1 MDYRRFSGK
10 RTSAPESKGG
20 AVPISVQAFR
30 DECSETLRLRLLAGE
45 RGMDR
50 GISGSRV
57 QEAGLAIAGEVFP
70 SREGCVQILGET
82 EVDYFR
88 RQDPARQP
96 EIAERFFAG
105 PLPCA
110 VVVGPLPTPGLFVEA
125 AERASVP
132 LFASDLPAAGFL
144 DEAGRQLYR
153 LFTETTTVHGV
164 FLEVTGVGVLLSG
177 RSGIGKSECALDLVL
192 RGHRFVADDVIHV
205 DKLGPATLVGRGNDL
220 TSHNMEIRGLGI
232 INVRD
237 LFGATATTRMK
248 KMELVIRIEEWDS
261 SREYDRLGLEN
272 ETVEILGVR
281 LPSLL
286 VPVSP
291 GRNLATIVEVAV
303 RNHLLKQLGVHS
315 AREFVERHARRAGGS
330 GSP

>member
-1 MDYRRFSGK
+1 M
-10 RTSAPESKGG
+10 
-20 AVPISVQAFR
+20 PISVQAFL
-30 DECSETLRLRLLAGE
+30 DECSEQLRLRLLAGE
-45 RGMDR
+45 RGMGR
-50 GISGSRV
+50 MIAGSRV

-70 SREGCVQILGET
+70 SREGLLQVLGET

-88 RQDPARQP
+88 RQDPERQP
-96 EIAERFFAG
+96 ELAERFFAG

-110 VVVGPLPTPGLFVEA
+110 VVVGPLPVPTLFVEV
-125 AERASVP
+125 AERTSVP

-144 DEAGRQLYR
+144 EEAGRQLYR
-153 LFTETTTVHGV
+153 IFTETTTVHGV
-164 FLEVTGVGVLLSG
+164 LLEVIGVGVLLSG

-192 RGHRFVADDVIHV
+192 RGHRLVADDMIYV

-237 LFGATATTRMK
+237 LFGATATMRMK

-261 SREYDRLGLEN
+261 SREYDRLGLED
-272 ETVEILGVR
+272 ESIEILGVR

-286 VPVSP
+286 IPISP
-291 GRNLATIVEVAV
+291 GRNLSTIVEVAA

-315 AREFVERHARRAGGS
+315 ARQFVDRQARRARGS

>member
-1 MDYRRFSGK
+1 M
-10 RTSAPESKGG
+10 
-20 AVPISVQAFR
+20 PISVQAFL
-30 DECSETLRLRLLAGE
+30 DECSEHLRLRLLAGE
-45 RGMDR
+45 RGMGR
-50 GISGSRV
+50 GIAGSRV

-70 SREGCVQILGET
+70 SREGLLQVLGET

-88 RQDPARQP
+88 RQDPERQP
-96 EIAERFFAG
+96 ELAERFFAG
-105 PLPCA
+105 PLPCV
-110 VVVGPLPTPGLFVEA
+110 VVVGSLPVPALFVEA

-132 LFASDLPAAGFL
+132 LFASDLTAAGFL
-144 DEAGRQLYR
+144 EEAGRQLYR

-164 FLEVTGVGVLLSG
+164 LLEVIGVGVLLSG

-192 RGHRFVADDVIHV
+192 RGHRLVADDMIHV

-261 SREYDRLGLEN
+261 SREYDRLGLED
-272 ETVEILGVR
+272 ETIEILGVR

-286 VPVSP
+286 IPISP
-291 GRNLATIVEVAV
+291 GRNLATIVEVAA

-315 AREFVERHARRAGGS
+315 ARQFVDRQARRSRGS

>member
-1 MDYRRFSGK
+1 MG
-10 RTSAPESKGG
+10 
-20 AVPISVQAFR
+20 
-30 DECSETLRLRLLAGE
+30 
-45 RGMDR
+45 R
-50 GISGSRV
+50 GITGSRP
-57 QEAGLAIAGEVFP
+57 QEAGLAITGEVFP
-70 SREGCVQILGET
+70 SREGCLQVLGET

-105 PLPCA
+105 SLPCA
-110 VVVGPLPTPGLFVEA
+110 IVVGTLPAPGLFVEA

-132 LFASDLPAAGFL
+132 LFASDLPTAGFL
-144 DEAGRQLYR
+144 EEAGRQLHR
-153 LFTETTTVHGV
+153 LFTETDTVHGV
-164 FLEVTGVGVLLSG
+164 LLEVIGVGVLLSG

-205 DKLGPATLVGRGNDL
+205 DKVGPATLLGRGDDL
-220 TSHNMEIRGLGI
+220 TCQHMEIRGLGI
-232 INVRD
+232 INIRD

-248 KMELVIRIEEWDS
+248 KMELVIRIEEWDP
-261 SREYDRLGLEN
+261 SREYDRLGLEDG
-272 ETVEILGVR
+272 TIEILGVR
-281 LPSLL
+281 LSSLL

-315 AREFVERHARRAGGS
+315 AREFVDRQASRAGGS

>member
-1 MDYRRFSGK
+1 
-10 RTSAPESKGG
+10 
-20 AVPISVQAFR
+20 VPISVQAFR
-30 DECSETLRLRLLAGE
+30 DECSEILRLRLLAGE
-45 RGMDR
+45 RGMGR
-50 GISGSRV
+50 GIAGSRV
-57 QEAGLAIAGEVFP
+57 QEAGLAITGEVLP
-70 SREGCVQILGET
+70 TREGCVQVLGET

-88 RQDPARQP
+88 GQDPARQP

-105 PLPCA
+105 TLPCA
-110 VVVGPLPTPGLFVEA
+110 VVVGPLPAPDLFVEA

-144 DEAGRQLYR
+144 EEAGRQLYR

-164 FLEVTGVGVLLSG
+164 LLEVIGVGVLLSG
-177 RSGIGKSECALDLVL
+177 RSGIGKSESALDLVI

-205 DKLGPATLVGRGNDL
+205 DKLGPATLVGRGDDL
-220 TSHNMEIRGLGI
+220 TCHHMEIRGLGI

-248 KMELVIRIEEWDS
+248 KIELVIRIEEWDP
-261 SREYDRLGLEN
+261 SREYDRLGLER

-291 GRNLATIVEVAV
+291 GRNLATIVEVAA

-315 AREFVERHARRAGGS
+315 AREFIERQARRAEGS
-330 GSP
+330 GIP

>member
-1 MDYRRFSGK
+1 M
-10 RTSAPESKGG
+10 
-20 AVPISVQAFR
+20 PISVQAFL
-30 DECSETLRLRLLAGE
+30 DECSERLRLRLLAGE
-45 RGMDR
+45 SGMGR
-50 GISGSRV
+50 GIAGSRV

-70 SREGCVQILGET
+70 SREGLLQVLGET

-88 RQDPARQP
+88 RQDPERQP
-96 EIAERFFAG
+96 ELAERFFAG

-110 VVVGPLPTPGLFVEA
+110 VVVGSLPVPTLFVEA

-144 DEAGRQLYR
+144 EEAGRQLYR
-153 LFTETTTVHGV
+153 LFTETTTVYGV
-164 FLEVTGVGVLLSG
+164 LLEVIGVGVLLSG

-192 RGHRFVADDVIHV
+192 RGHRLVADDMIHV

-261 SREYDRLGLEN
+261 SREYDRLGLED
-272 ETVEILGVR
+272 ETIEILGVR

-286 VPVSP
+286 IPISP
-291 GRNLATIVEVAV
+291 GRNLATIVEVAA

-315 AREFVERHARRAGGS
+315 ARHFVDRQARRARGS
-330 GSP
+330 GSQ

>member
-1 MDYRRFSGK
+1 MG
-10 RTSAPESKGG
+10 
-20 AVPISVQAFR
+20 
-30 DECSETLRLRLLAGE
+30 
-45 RGMDR
+45 R
-50 GISGSRV
+50 GITGSRP
-57 QEAGLAIAGEVFP
+57 QEAGLAITGEVFP
-70 SREGCVQILGET
+70 SREGCLQVLGET

-105 PLPCA
+105 SLPCA
-110 VVVGPLPTPGLFVEA
+110 IVVGTLPAPGLFVEA

-132 LFASDLPAAGFL
+132 LFASDLPTAGFL
-144 DEAGRQLYR
+144 EEAGRQLHR
-153 LFTETTTVHGV
+153 LFTETDTVHGV
-164 FLEVTGVGVLLSG
+164 LLEVIGVGVLLSG

-205 DKLGPATLVGRGNDL
+205 DKVGPATLLGRGDDL
-220 TSHNMEIRGLGI
+220 TCQHMEIRGLGI
-232 INVRD
+232 INIRD

-248 KMELVIRIEEWDS
+248 KMELVIRIEEWDP
-261 SREYDRLGLEN
+261 SREYDRLGLDDG
-272 ETVEILGVR
+272 TFEILGVR

-315 AREFVERHARRAGGS
+315 AREFVERQLRRAGGS
-330 GSP
+330 GLP

>member
-1 MDYRRFSGK
+1 M
-10 RTSAPESKGG
+10 
-20 AVPISVQAFR
+20 PISVQLFR
-30 DECSETLRLRLLAGE
+30 DECSTPLRLRLLAGA

-50 GISGSRV
+50 GIAGSRV
-57 QEAGLAIAGEVFP
+57 QEAGLALAGEVFP
-70 SREGCVQILGET
+70 SREGCVQVLGET

-96 EIAERFFAG
+96 GIADRFFAG

-110 VVVGPLPTPGLFVEA
+110 IVVGTLPAPNLFVEA
-125 AERASVP
+125 AERTSVP

-144 DEAGRQLYR
+144 EEAGRQLSR
-153 LFTETTTVHGV
+153 LFTETATVHGV
-164 FLEVTGVGVLLSG
+164 FLEVIGVGVLLSG

-205 DKLGPATLVGRGNDL
+205 DKLGPATLVGRGDDL
-220 TSHNMEIRGLGI
+220 TCHHMEIRGLGI

-248 KMELVIRIEEWDS
+248 KMELVIRIEEWDP
-261 SREYDRLGLEN
+261 SREYDRLGLDEG
-272 ETVEILGVR
+272 TVEILGVR
-281 LPSLL
+281 LSSLL

-315 AREFVERHARRAGGS
+315 AREFVERHAHRAAGS

>member
-1 MDYRRFSGK
+1 MG
-10 RTSAPESKGG
+10 
-20 AVPISVQAFR
+20 
-30 DECSETLRLRLLAGE
+30 
-45 RGMDR
+45 R
-50 GISGSRV
+50 GITGSRP
-57 QEAGLAIAGEVFP
+57 QEAGLAITGEVFP
-70 SREGCVQILGET
+70 SREGCLQVLGET

-105 PLPCA
+105 SLPCA
-110 VVVGPLPTPGLFVEA
+110 IVVGTLPAPGLFVEA

-132 LFASDLPAAGFL
+132 LFASDLPTAGFL
-144 DEAGRQLYR
+144 EEAGRQLHR
-153 LFTETTTVHGV
+153 LFTETDTVHGV
-164 FLEVTGVGVLLSG
+164 LLEVIGVGVLLSG

-205 DKLGPATLVGRGNDL
+205 DKVGPATLLGRGDDL
-220 TSHNMEIRGLGI
+220 TCQHMEIRGLGI
-232 INVRD
+232 INIRD

-248 KMELVIRIEEWDS
+248 KMELVIRIEEWDP
-261 SREYDRLGLEN
+261 SREYDRLGLDDG
-272 ETVEILGVR
+272 TFEILGVR

-303 RNHLLKQLGVHS
+303 RNHLLKQIGVHS
-315 AREFVERHARRAGGS
+315 AREFIDRQARRAGG
-330 GSP
+330 GGTP

>member
-1 MDYRRFSGK
+1 
-10 RTSAPESKGG
+10 
-20 AVPISVQAFR
+20 
-30 DECSETLRLRLLAGE
+30 
-45 RGMDR
+45 MDR
-50 GISGSRV
+50 GINGSRV
-57 QEAGLAIAGEVFP
+57 REAGLAITGEVFT
-70 SREGCVQILGET
+70 SREGCVQVLGEI

-110 VVVGPLPTPGLFVEA
+110 VVVGSLTAPGLFVEA

-132 LFASDLPAAGFL
+132 LFASDLPASGFL
-144 DEAGRQLYR
+144 EEAGRQLYR
-153 LFTETTTVHGV
+153 LFMETTTVHGV
-164 FLEVTGVGVLLSG
+164 LLEVIGVGVLLSG

-205 DKLGPATLVGRGNDL
+205 DKLGPATLLGRGDDL
-220 TSHNMEIRGLGI
+220 TGTHMEIRGLGI

-248 KMELVIRIEEWDS
+248 KMELVIRVEEWDP
-261 SREYDRLGLEN
+261 SRDYDRLGLEE
-272 ETVEILGVR
+272 ETVDILGVP

-303 RNHLLKQLGVHS
+303 RNHLLKRLGVHS
-315 AREFVERHARRAGGS
+315 AREFVERHARRAGRGDT
-330 GSP
+330 P